1 MSFWLP
7 IATIAVNTLREALR
21 SRMLYT
27 LFVFCVVLILA
38 GVVLGNLSYVESERI
53 LQDIGLAAIR
63 LSSLA
68 LAIFLG
74 VGLLHREVDRRTVY
88 TILSKPLSRA
98 QFLLGKYAGLLI
110 TLWLQ
115 LAIMVAVFAGVSL
128 LTGAGFGSV
137 HLAAFFL
144 TAVELA
150 VVGAVATLFSSFT
163 TPMLASYFSVGIWVV
178 GHLTRNLRDLGA
190 QAESPWVRSF
200 TAWMHRLFPDLESLN
215 LSLAAAHGL
224 AIAAADVWLALLYGA
239 GYAVLLLLLGIAI
252 FERRDFR

>member
-1 MSFWLP
+1 MSRLVP

-21 SRMLYT
+21 SRLLYT
-27 LFVFCVVLILA
+27 LFVFAVLIILA

-63 LSSLA
+63 LSSVA
-68 LAIFLG
+68 VAIFLG

-115 LAIMVAVFAGVSL
+115 LAIMVGVFAAVSL
-128 LTGAGFGSV
+128 LTGARFGSV
-137 HLAAFFL
+137 HAAAFFL

-150 VVGAVATLFSSFT
+150 VVAAIATLFSSFT
-163 TPMLASYFSVGIWVV
+163 TPMLASYFSVGIWAV
-178 GHLTRNLRDLGA
+178 GHLTRNLRDLGSR
-190 QAESPWVRSF
+190 AESAWVRSL
-200 TAWMHRLFPDLESLN
+200 TSWLHRLLPDLESLN
-215 LSLAAAHGL
+215 LSSAAAHGL
-224 AIAAADVWLALLYGA
+224 AISAADVWLPLFYGC
-239 GYAVLLLLLGIAI
+239 GYALLLLLVGIAI

>member
-1 MSFWLP
+1 MSVWLP
-7 IATIAVNTLREALR
+7 IATIAENTLREALR

-27 LFVFCVVLILA
+27 LFVFAVLMILA

-53 LQDIGLAAIR
+53 LQDIGLASIR
-63 LSSLA
+63 LSSIA

-98 QFLLGKYAGLLI
+98 QFLLGKYAGLVI

-115 LAIMVAVFAGVSL
+115 LAMMIAVFACVSL
-128 LTGAGFGSV
+128 LTGAGFGFAQ
-137 HLAAFFL
+137 LAAIFL

-150 VVGAVATLFSSFT
+150 VVGALATLFSSFT
-163 TPMLASYFSVGIWVV
+163 TPMLASYFTVGIWIV

-190 QAESPWVRSF
+190 QAESPVVRSV
-200 TAWMHRLFPDLESLN
+200 TVWLHRVFPDLESLN

-224 AIAAADVWLALLYGA
+224 HINAADVWLALLYGS
-239 GYAVLLLLLGIAI
+239 GYALLLLLLGIQI

>member
-1 MSFWLP
+1 MTTWRPLAA
-7 IATIAVNTLREALR
+7 IAQNTLREALR

-27 LFVFCVVLILA
+27 LFVFAVLMILG

-53 LQDIGLAAIR
+53 LQDIGLAGIR

-88 TILSKPLSRA
+88 TILSKPISRA

-115 LAIMVAVFAGVSL
+115 LAIMVGVFATASRL
-128 LTGAGFGSV
+128 MGAPFGAV

-150 VVGAVATLFSSFT
+150 VVAAVATVFSSCS
-163 TPMLASYFSVGIWVV
+163 TPILAAYFSVGICLV

-190 QAESPWVRSF
+190 QAESAWVRSF
-200 TAWMHRLFPDLESLN
+200 TRALHRVLPDLESLN
-215 LSLAAAHGL
+215 LSVAAAHGL
-224 AIAAADVWLALLYGA
+224 AISAADVWLPLLYGS
-239 GYAVLLLLLGIAI
+239 GYALLLLFVGIAI